1 MINLTSKL
9 LILLL
14 AIFPQ
19 TSHSSDKDPSAEQI
33 IKNVQKKLGDV
44 QVIEADFSQTFYW
57 SLAEEEEQNS
67 GKIYIG
73 KKDAFRIETP
83 HQLIVSDGK
92 SVWTLSTLEKQVI
105 IDYLDPTEGNYL
117 PHHLF
122 VNYHKDYDVE
132 LIGLEVIENK
142 QCYHITLKSQTQ
154 DVFIQKLDVW
164 VDKKEWLTR
173 KLTYLDANEN
183 STTYI
188 INKITLLTKSNNDLF
203 RFTPDDSFEVVDLR

>member
-1 MINLTSKL
+1 MKNITLQLLLLL
-9 LILLL
+9 LI
-14 AIFPQ
+14 IFPQ
-19 TSHSSDKDPSAEQI
+19 ISHATDKDLSAEQI
-33 IKNVQKKLGDV
+33 IKNVQKKLEDV
-44 QVIEADFSQTFYW
+44 QVIEAEFSQTFYW

-92 SVWTLSTLEKQVI
+92 SVWTLSTIEKQVI
-105 IDYLDPTEGNYL
+105 IDYLDPNEGSYL

-132 LIGLEVIENK
+132 LIGLEVFESR
-142 QCYHITLKSQTQ
+142 QCYHITLKSQSP

-173 KLTYLDANEN
+173 KLTYFDANEN

-188 INKITLLTKSNNDLF
+188 INKITLLTNSNNDLF
-203 RFTPDDSFEVVDLR
+203 HYIPDDSIEVVDLR